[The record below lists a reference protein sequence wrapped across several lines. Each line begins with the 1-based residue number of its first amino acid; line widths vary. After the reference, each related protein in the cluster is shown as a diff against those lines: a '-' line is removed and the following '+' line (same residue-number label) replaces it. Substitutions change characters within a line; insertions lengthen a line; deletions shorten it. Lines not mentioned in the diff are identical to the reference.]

1 MKKKTILS
9 LALAMTL
16 LTQPVLAAMNIKIHV
31 NGKEL
36 KTDVPPEVK
45 QERTFVPLRFVS
57 EELKYEVNWD
67 QKDQRVDIS
76 KDKDTIR
83 LWIDKKDLEVNG
95 QKKTM
100 DVAPYAKNNR
110 TLVPIRFVAENLG
123 ADVDWNQKE
132 KIVLITSKM
141 TSEDPKD
148 VYSFTQG
155 VDLSKLSPEEQAYVL
170 AFDKGQQQ
178 LVAQLKDFRN
188 LSFRDF
194 SKYSKMEVAR
204 KLSET
209 GSQLVSTAKS
219 LEALTPPGK
228 FKETHDLFCKLTSAL
243 PSMIEDSK
251 AAFLADDKNAAVNL
265 TSKMTDFSVLTR
277 QIVDQMSAEIKGEA
291 FTPKKDV
298 EDFLNT
304 KKDRLFMDSTLG
316 NLMKKITEN

>member
-57 EELKYEVNWD
+57 EELKYEVNWN

-76 KDKDTIR
+76 RDKDTIR

-141 TSEDPKD
+141 TSEDSKD

-170 AFDKGQQQ
+170 AFDKGQQK

-228 FKETHDLFCKLTSAL
+228 FKETHELFCKLASAL